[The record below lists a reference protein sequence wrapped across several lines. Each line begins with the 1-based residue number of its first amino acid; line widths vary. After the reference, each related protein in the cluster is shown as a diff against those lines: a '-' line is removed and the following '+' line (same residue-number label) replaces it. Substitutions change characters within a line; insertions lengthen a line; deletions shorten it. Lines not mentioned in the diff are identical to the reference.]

1 VPQHV
6 SLKLRKKEVDMP
18 DDYLKSTEMD
28 REFDIVEELEKTLDE
43 IDKAF
48 EILETDDVPDK
59 ISYLRFLVR
68 DLDSIFSG
76 EQESL
81 RYRRFTIQ
89 RSR

>member
-1 VPQHV
+1 MA
-6 SLKLRKKEVDMP
+6 EE
-18 DDYLKSTEMD
+18 YGKSTELD
-28 REFDIVEELEKTLDE
+28 REFDIVEELEKTIEDIE
-43 IDKAF
+43 KAF
-48 EILETDDVPDK
+48 EILETDEVPDK

-81 RYRRFTIQ
+81 RYRKFTIQ